1 MAEFTKKIIN
11 FLSEINEFEQKW
23 LRPMPASASRMTPG
37 NVLVFTYPQSS
48 RIRKDRTQH
57 PGIQRIC
64 LIVRIKRGDGVFKS
78 TRDNTLVAVFELNN
92 ESSTVVEIIL
102 ENLYKK
108 RRRSSYYG
116 KIKES
121 LVSLLGVDS
130 FRTFNLEMM
139 RAIYQV
145 YLGKERPKAR

>member
-1 MAEFTKKIIN
+1 MAEFTEKIKN
-11 FLSEINEFEQKW
+11 FLGELGEFKKKW
-23 LRPMPASASRMTPG
+23 LRPVPTSASRMIPG
-37 NVLVFTYPQSS
+37 NVFVFTYPQSS

-64 LIVRIKRGDGVFKS
+64 LIVRIKRGDGVFTS
-78 TRDNTLVAVFELNN
+78 TQNNTLVAAFELNN
-92 ESSTVVEIIL
+92 ESSGVVEIIL

-116 KIKES
+116 KIKKS

-139 RAIYQV
+139 KSIYQV

>member
-37 NVLVFTYPQSS
+37 NVLVFKYPQSGS
-48 RIRKDRTQH
+48 GPQV
-57 PGIQRIC
+57 QRIC

-78 TRDNTLVAVFELNN
+78 TQNNTLVAVFELNN

>member
-1 MAEFTKKIIN
+1 MAEFTEKIKN
-11 FLSEINEFEQKW
+11 FLGELGEFKKKW
-23 LRPMPASASRMTPG
+23 LRPVPASASRMTPG
-37 NVLVFTYPQSS
+37 NVLVFTYPPSS
-48 RIRKDRTQH
+48 RIRKDRTQY
-57 PGIQRIC
+57 PGIQRVC
-64 LIVRIKRGDGVFKS
+64 LIVRIKRGDGVFTS
-78 TRDNTLVAVFELNN
+78 TQNNTLVAAFELNN
-92 ESSTVVEIIL
+92 ESSGVVEIIL

-116 KIKES
+116 KIKKS

-139 RAIYQV
+139 KSIYQV